1 MPLFNATTI
10 MVMVDRWRLETHY
23 FHLPCGEMTV
33 TLEDLAM
40 ILGLP
45 IRGYPVIGHV
55 DSAMWHE
62 RIAGFLGREL
72 PAKVPGMKGREA
84 GVCVRWLCE
93 KLLECPQDADEA
105 TVTLYARA

>member
-1 MPLFNATTI
+1 MPLFNAMTI

-23 FHLPCGEMTV
+23 FHVPYGEMTV

-45 IRGYPVIGHV
+45 IRGHPVIGHV

-62 RIAGFLGREL
+62 RIAVFLGREL
-72 PAKVPGMKGREA
+72 PAKVPGMKG
-84 GVCVRWLCE
+84 
-93 KLLECPQDADEA
+93 
-105 TVTLYARA
+105 